1 MPLLC
6 APPFDFLARLP
17 LEAMLV
23 LRPAASPDMKF
34 RAAMLRAMA
43 LVPPLLTPMSILNF
57 SVLIGAPTSASRLLT
72 SFMPFSKRFIS
83 KPDSITSERVST
95 NSVMLISASSSSS
108 GTIMS
113 KTSTGSSPNCCK
125 TAISLSPVLKTSSI
139 SLRVSIPFPS
149 LSNDLNSLFNS
160 FMSVRFF
167 FDLLCFTHLFSVL
180 QRCFHR
186 AVHHYAG
193 DDVHEYHA
201 NDHHQADKEPR
212 ETPILC
218 DQRPIDQIHVVTC
231 NELHQCQH
239 CHRQRGKVVGH
250 VVLKLRVSLRSSS
263 QSMIGYDLHR
273 NGAGHVQD
281 ECQQCK
287 RADHSRDAIHHSFRQ
302 HGHRL
307 EAYYHLE
314 YPC

>member
-167 FDLLCFTHLFSVL
+167 LISCALRTFS
-180 QRCFHR
+180 
-186 AVHHYAG
+186 
-193 DDVHEYHA
+193 
-201 NDHHQADKEPR
+201 
-212 ETPILC
+212 
-218 DQRPIDQIHVVTC
+218 
-231 NELHQCQH
+231 
-239 CHRQRGKVVGH
+239 
-250 VVLKLRVSLRSSS
+250 RSSS
-263 QSMIGYDLHR
+263 DASIALFTTTPVMMFMSITLMTITKPTKNQERRQSFVIKG
-273 NGAGHVQD
+273 Q
-281 ECQQCK
+281 
-287 RADHSRDAIHHSFRQ
+287 
-302 HGHRL
+302 
-307 EAYYHLE
+307 
-314 YPC
+314 